1 MGEDSLLLHSWN
13 AFNASNQL
21 SSNYM
26 SNTDPFNYSSVGKQ
40 SAHYLSSGYSYGK
53 ADMLKGI
60 ISRIALDS
68 SMVEFKHLKINE
80 KDGNQNGGINTPG
93 QEEDIEDM
101 SLTVK
106 EVLETLTPE
115 QEEVIEI
122 ALTEGVDSLTEEGLA
137 ILGTLTKDQL
147 EAVLDVAYQRREIER
162 AEANPAVR
170 NDILAKRF
178 NIPGQQR

>member
-80 KDGNQNGGINTPG
+80 KSSFTLILLQVQMYN
-93 QEEDIEDM
+93 DIE
-101 SLTVK
+101 
-106 EVLETLTPE
+106 
-115 QEEVIEI
+115 I
-122 ALTEGVDSLTEEGLA
+122 
-137 ILGTLTKDQL
+137 
-147 EAVLDVAYQRREIER
+147 
-162 AEANPAVR
+162 NP
-170 NDILAKRF
+170 LK
-178 NIPGQQR
+178 